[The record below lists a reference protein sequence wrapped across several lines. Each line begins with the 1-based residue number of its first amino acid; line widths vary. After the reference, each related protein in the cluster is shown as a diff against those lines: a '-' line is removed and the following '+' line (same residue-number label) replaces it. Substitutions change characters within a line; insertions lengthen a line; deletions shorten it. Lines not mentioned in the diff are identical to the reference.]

1 MAEPFFDF
9 NFVFPNVLFFG
20 SQNDC
25 ICLENNRHVTDS
37 SGRIVSGSYSY
48 LDPVGSLITVT
59 YTNGADGYKE
69 RRRVQ
74 KNYGQV
80 STAEVAAEALEG
92 MRAEVLGAI
101 DVVLGGSSTVAPS
114 ASTSALVTRVLT
126 RLRPAVA
133 RAARASLSAAV
144 GDAGVVD
151 EAQVASVVDEITVEL
166 RPFIASR
173 VDQRRAAQQVTTT
186 TTTTTTA
193 NDLVSRIIS
202 QLRPAIIST
211 VQREVSVRKPVT
223 TTVVQQPVKQQQVFT
238 TVTTTTKDEFSV
250 DLITDLVSQLQDAI
264 QTVVNDVIVGYQ
276 GVITDGDV
284 LVEEIVTRLQPTIR
298 SVISTTVRRRGLNYS
313 AGKVDRLNTRVVEGI
328 RPVIRQTVE

>member
-1 MAEPFFDF
+1 M
-9 NFVFPNVLFFG
+9 
-20 SQNDC
+20 
-25 ICLENNRHVTDS
+25 TDS

-101 DVVLGGSSTVAPS
+101 DVVLGGSTVAPS
-114 ASTSALVTRVLT
+114 ASTSVLVTRVLT

>member
-1 MAEPFFDF
+1 MAEPFF
-9 NFVFPNVLFFG
+9 NFVFYNVFFFR

-101 DVVLGGSSTVAPS
+101 DVVLGGSTVSPS
-114 ASTSALVTRVLT
+114 ASTSVLVTRVLT

-264 QTVVNDVIVGYQ
+264 QTVVNDVIVGYK

>member
-1 MAEPFFDF
+1 MAEPFF
-9 NFVFPNVLFFG
+9 NFVFYNVFFFG

-101 DVVLGGSSTVAPS
+101 DVVLGGSTVAPS
-114 ASTSALVTRVLT
+114 ASTSVLVTRVLT

-186 TTTTTTA
+186 TTTTTA

-238 TVTTTTKDEFSV
+238 TVTTTKDEFSD